1 MKRSLKQLGLATFAV
16 MIIGAGVSG
25 VALANNAKEGKEPPL
40 MPPQLQR
47 ALGDMELTDAQKEKL
62 AVLREKQKALK
73 DEFWAVFTEEQKT
86 AMLEKMMRHH
96 GDDRRNGRDGKDGRH
111 HEHKKG
117 KHGNRSDRG
126 APGDEAPEDDDKS
139 GMPQ

>member
-16 MIIGAGVSG
+16 FIIGAGVSG
-25 VALANNAKEGKEPPL
+25 VALANNAKDGKEPPL
-40 MPPQLQR
+40 MPPQLHR

-62 AVLREKQKALK
+62 AALREKQKALK
-73 DEFWAVFTEEQKT
+73 DEFWAVFTDEQKT

-96 GDDRRNGRDGKDGRH
+96 RDDRKGGKH
-111 HEHKKG
+111 HDHKKG
-117 KHGNRSDRG
+117 QRGDRPDRG
-126 APGDEAPEDDDKS
+126 ERRGDMPEADDAS